1 MSQSGVAGKT
11 EIRLRGAAHAG
22 ILTHRVLP
30 TTIRVMAKKPPF
42 DLIYDPEVAQHL
54 RSIEKRHLSLI
65 REAIR
70 EQLWFEPETE
80 TRNRKPLEQPA
91 PFGATWEL
99 RFGPANQFRVL
110 YAVDLE
116 RQEVLILAVGIKD
129 RNRLIVG
136 GEEVE
141 L

>member
-1 MSQSGVAGKT
+1 MSQSCVAGKT
-11 EIRLRGAAHAG
+11 EIRLRGAAPAG
-22 ILTHRVLP
+22 ILTHRALL
-30 TTIRVMAKKPPF
+30 TTIRVMAKKQPF
-42 DLIYDPEVAQHL
+42 DLIYDPEVEQHL
-54 RSIEKRHLSLI
+54 RSIEKKHLSLI

-70 EQLWFEPETE
+70 EQLRFEPETE

-116 RQEVLILAVGIKD
+116 RQEVLILAVGFKD

-136 GEEVE
+136 GEELE

>member
-1 MSQSGVAGKT
+1 MGK
-11 EIRLRGAAHAG
+11 
-22 ILTHRVLP
+22 
-30 TTIRVMAKKPPF
+30 KKMPF
-42 DLIYDPEVAQHL
+42 DLIYDPEVEQHL
-54 RSIEKRHLSLI
+54 RSIEKKHLSLI

-70 EQLWFEPETE
+70 EQLQFEPETE

-91 PFGATWEL
+91 AFGATWEI

-110 YAVDLE
+110 YVVNPE
-116 RQEVLILAVGIKD
+116 RREVLVLAVGVKD

>member
-1 MSQSGVAGKT
+1 LLG
-11 EIRLRGAAHAG
+11 LNHPGAANGG
-22 ILTHRVLP
+22 ILTRQAHL
-30 TTIRVMAKKPPF
+30 TTIRVMAKKQPF
-42 DLIYDPEVAQHL
+42 ELIYDPEVEQHL
-54 RSIEKRHLSLI
+54 RSIEQKYLSLI

-70 EQLWFEPETE
+70 EQLRFQPETE

-110 YAVDLE
+110 YVVDGE
-116 RQEVLILAVGIKD
+116 RQEVLILAVGVKD
-129 RNRLIVG
+129 RNRLVVG

>member
-1 MSQSGVAGKT
+1 MGKK
-11 EIRLRGAAHAG
+11 R
-22 ILTHRVLP
+22 
-30 TTIRVMAKKPPF
+30 KPF
-42 DLIYDPEVAQHL
+42 ELIYDPEVERHL
-54 RSIEKRHLSLI
+54 QSIEKKHLSLI

-70 EQLWFEPETE
+70 EQLQFEPETE

-91 PFGATWEL
+91 AFGATWEI

-110 YAVDLE
+110 YVVNLE
-116 RQEVLILAVGIKD
+116 RHEVLILAVGVKD

-136 GEEVE
+136 GEEVK

>member
-1 MSQSGVAGKT
+1 
-11 EIRLRGAAHAG
+11 
-22 ILTHRVLP
+22 
-30 TTIRVMAKKPPF
+30 MAKKQPF
-42 DLIYDPEVAQHL
+42 NLIYDPEVEQHL
-54 RSIEKRHLSLI
+54 RSIEKKYLSLI

-70 EQLWFEPETE
+70 EQLRFEPETE

-99 RFGPANQFRVL
+99 LFGLANQFRVL
-110 YAVDLE
+110 YAVDGE
-116 RQEVLILAVGIKD
+116 RREVLILGVGVKD

-136 GEEVE
+136 SEEVE